1 MRLPKA
7 GKTPDRAQAKPVFL
21 ECESPK
27 TGRSLFGSL
36 LGSAAGAPYPPS
48 TRAKKTNAHIA
59 NAELCRDDNGL
70 MPMAFRPKNASLKFT
85 KRIDLDAEFRAADR
99 QISFVDRYAFGAA
112 FLFVLCV
119 HVLEYV
125 LWADCNLQHR

>member
-1 MRLPKA
+1 MREPENRTLA
-7 GKTPDRAQAKPVFL
+7 FWLTFWI
-21 ECESPK
+21 SS
-27 TGRSLFGSL
+27 GRPL
-36 LGSAAGAPYPPS
+36 SAV
-48 TRAKKTNAHIA
+48 NASQKDKRTYSQCGIMP
-59 NAELCRDDNGL
+59 DDNGL

-99 QISFVDRYAFGAA
+99 QVSFVDRYAFGAA

-125 LWADCNLQHR
+125 LWADRNL